1 MCSSLF
7 QIVSWGK
14 LEQISVFF
22 HAYKCINMY
31 ILICSRLASLESESG
46 IYCLILY
53 MYVGETIYDRKLE

>member
-31 ILICSRLASLESESG
+31 ILTCSRQASLESESG

-53 MYVGETIYDRKLE
+53 MYVGEMIYDWKLE